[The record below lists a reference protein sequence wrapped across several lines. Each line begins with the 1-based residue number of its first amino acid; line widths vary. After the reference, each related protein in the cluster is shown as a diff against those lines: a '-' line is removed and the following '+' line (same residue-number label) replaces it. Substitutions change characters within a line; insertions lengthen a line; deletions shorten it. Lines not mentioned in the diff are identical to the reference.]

1 MKSNLT
7 MTEIRVADLYK
18 IDYKNYSP
26 DITRKLIMC
35 EREIRIKKILD
46 TYKKSYDAIHRYSKV

>member
-1 MKSNLT
+1 